1 VLPPNLR
8 YNLSCRL
15 PSPILL
21 LLLQEQ
27 QPAVRSE
34 EVAWAGRFPIV
45 RGGVATFTLQ
55 PRAPFMISVRA
66 DAPLAA
72 TGAPVLHLSLSA
84 RAQGVSAR
92 STARWQPCHW
102 CSLLCTKVVRI
113 ECPCR
118 CLSLQR
124 KHCRRAARTC

>member
-8 YNLSCRL
+8 YNLSTRL
-15 PSPILL
+15 PSPVLL
-21 LLLQEQ
+21 LPLQEQ
-27 QPAVRSE
+27 QPAVRCE

-84 RAQGVSAR
+84 RAQGASAP
-92 STARWQPCHW
+92 STARWQLCHR
-102 CSLLCTKVVRI
+102 CSLLCTKVVRT

-118 CLSLQR
+118 CLSPQR
-124 KHCRRAARTC
+124 VRCRLATRTR